1 MADLQAALAEAV
13 KLNQHITQFLKFSTY
28 PEYNDLSGLDIDF
41 HDGEQILIWDELRR
55 ITERLAD
62 VQEYI
67 SYLTRPVAEES
78 RLSKGTAGK
87 YRTAKGHYYDC
98 TSVIEALVSDEYHD
112 VPYWTITSVEHNGKD
127 YYLVGHK
134 DIPMKGLQGTA
145 RPCADPA
152 LAVAIGQHQPPSQL
166 TKIGCGG
173 GFFAFTA
180 ESA

>member
-1 MADLQAALAEAV
+1 MADLNMALAEAV

-67 SYLTRPVAEES
+67 SYLTRPIAEES
-78 RLSKGTAGK
+78 RLRKGTAGK

-112 VPYWTITSVEHNGKD
+112 NHHADRYTVCTNRDERVQTNGHLSCKIEMRRKQTTKHD
-127 YYLVGHK
+127 KESRRLLSEFK
-134 DIPMKGLQGTA
+134 
-145 RPCADPA
+145 
-152 LAVAIGQHQPPSQL
+152 AV
-166 TKIGCGG
+166 
-173 GFFAFTA
+173 
-180 ESA
+180 